1 MQEPEGSFLIME
13 IKDLVKNRYVEFAFY
28 RSGFFYYN
36 IIVINTPENHHD
48 LAKKEIFQFSVPL
61 EDVGNAT
68 LLLHDK
74 ALTFM
79 RWIRKAKE
87 ENTLIKITK

>member
-1 MQEPEGSFLIME
+1 ME

-36 IIVINTPENHHD
+36 ILVILHPENHQE
-48 LAKKEIFQFSVPL
+48 LMKKEVFQFPIPI
-61 EDVGNAT
+61 EDVGNASFNVR
-68 LLLHDK
+68 DK
-74 ALTFM
+74 AITFM

-87 ENTLIKITK
+87 DKTLIKL